1 MPQRRA
7 GIKDLRKNRA
17 RKMHNLDLK
26 SDLKKT
32 IKQLLTSIQEKK
44 KDEAQATLRL
54 VFKKLDKASKRNI
67 LHKNTVGRRK
77 SRFSKLLKNLA

>member
-1 MPQRRA
+1 
-7 GIKDLRKNRA
+7 
-17 RKMHNLDLK
+17 MHNLDLK
-26 SDLKKT
+26 TDLKKT
-32 IKQLLTSIQEKK
+32 IKQLLSSIQEKK

-77 SRFSKLLKNLA
+77 ARFSRLLKNLA